1 VRSWRADLSGR
12 TGFSQRKN
20 DFHKRKKK
28 EQKERNVFGRGKP
41 VETAAVE
48 EIDQRWAFSN
58 NLLMIST
65 AAGKSLR
72 QEHFGF
78 FTVTAGSTTIN
89 PGRQKSKHPN
99 SEKRHLHKV
108 QDTPSSIYMYL

>member
-1 VRSWRADLSGR
+1 
-12 TGFSQRKN
+12 
-20 DFHKRKKK
+20 
-28 EQKERNVFGRGKP
+28 

-78 FTVTAGSTTIN
+78 FTVTTGSTTIN

-108 QDTPSSIYMYL
+108 QDTPNWECFAATFFLPAHPLLYAAYLLSGNSVC